1 MAVLFLAQDSWP
13 SFRKIGGSVFY
24 YILLSKISLL
34 IWSGSW
40 SHAHTAGKVTCW
52 MVEQEFCVGLLPPP
66 LPSHQRP
73 FTVGTCHMDCQNT
86 EVHIVRK
93 EPLRPAMGFFC
104 MAGFGG
110 VRVACIAW
118 LSDGAGATQFL
129 YWFGWSQRPLGAQP
143 PMRELNCIHYFSSWV
158 TNAFDHLIPRFS
170 LSSSP
175 TTVFRISCITGYLW
189 GSEE

>member
-1 MAVLFLAQDSWP
+1 MLDGGAGILCWVAAT
-13 SFRKIGGSVFY
+13 SFAIS
-24 YILLSKISLL
+24 SKAIYC
-34 IWSGSW
+34 GYM
-40 SHAHTAGKVTCW
+40 SH
-52 MVEQEFCVGLLPPP
+52 GLP
-66 LPSHQRP
+66 
-73 FTVGTCHMDCQNT
+73 NT

-143 PMRELNCIHYFSSWV
+143 PMRELNCIHYFSS
-158 TNAFDHLIPRFS
+158 
-170 LSSSP
+170 
-175 TTVFRISCITGYLW
+175 
-189 GSEE
+189 